1 MSNPIR
7 MRSVLRMI
15 LESRI
20 RAAFL
25 TCAVVFASTAF
36 ASAPMEQQPNGREG
50 ATLCRARGSVLRVD
64 VDCPA
69 ATVAELLAALRAAT
83 GLQSEYPA
91 ELGSAAVSVLR
102 RNAPQFDVLDGA
114 LSGFNFAVSTDPE
127 APNIQRV
134 HILDIRGGRPDG
146 AQTTPPL
153 GSQIHA
159 VTDDVT
165 AAGVSNSAANTE
177 ADTASSRRP
186 ADIRGSGPH
195 PANDE
200 FEQQR
205 VREEFEG
212 SVVEGTPHP
221 PPASEPGSVMVP
233 SDSSQAESMS
243 VTVTR

>member
-1 MSNPIR
+1 
-7 MRSVLRMI
+7 
-15 LESRI
+15 
-20 RAAFL
+20 
-25 TCAVVFASTAF
+25 
-36 ASAPMEQQPNGREG
+36 MEQQPNGREG

-64 VDCPA
+64 VDCPT

-91 ELGSAAVSVLR
+91 ELGSAVVSVLR
-102 RNAPQFDVLDGA
+102 RNAPLFDVLDGA

-127 APNIQRV
+127 APSIQRV

-146 AQTTPPL
+146 AQTAPPL
-153 GSQIHA
+153 GGRIHTVA
-159 VTDDVT
+159 DGVTGPG
-165 AAGVSNSAANTE
+165 ASNP
-177 ADTASSRRP
+177 ASNPQVDPDSTRP
-186 ADIRGSGPH
+186 PPRTRGSGPH

-205 VREEFEG
+205 VREEFED

-221 PPASEPGSVMVP
+221 APASGPGSVMVP
-233 SDSSQAESMS
+233 DDSSQAESIP

>member
-7 MRSVLRMI
+7 TRSVLRMI
-15 LESRI
+15 LESRT

-64 VDCPA
+64 VDCPT

-91 ELGSAAVSVLR
+91 ELGSAVVSVLR
-102 RNAPQFDVLDGA
+102 RNAPLFDVLDGA

-127 APNIQRV
+127 APDIVRV

-146 AQTTPPL
+146 AQAAPPL
-153 GSQIHA
+153 GGQIHTVVEDA
-159 VTDDVT
+159 TEARAFD
-165 AAGVSNSAANTE
+165 SAANPETD
-177 ADTASSRRP
+177 AATSRPPPRT
-186 ADIRGSGPH
+186 RGSGPH

-205 VREEFEG
+205 IREEFED

-221 PPASEPGSVMVP
+221 APASEPGSVMVP
-233 SDSSQAESMS
+233 DDSSQAESIP